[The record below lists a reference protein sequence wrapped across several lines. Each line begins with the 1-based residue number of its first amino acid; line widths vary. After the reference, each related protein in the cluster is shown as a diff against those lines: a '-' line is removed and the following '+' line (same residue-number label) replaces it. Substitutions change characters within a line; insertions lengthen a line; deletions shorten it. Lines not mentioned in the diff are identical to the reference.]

1 MIMNSRARRTAFHE
15 AGHALAFWWNGLA
28 IKRVTVRTRA
38 EALIGPMVD
47 LRGNLQAVKGLVEA
61 DYLVPLP
68 AFEPP
73 GIAEYLPSMIELIER
88 DLLNCFAGPVAEAV
102 YRHCAVDRFLT
113 TSGAGDLRRAHELIA
128 LLPARKLL
136 DAEPVALVRCHCLVR
151 RYWPALRA
159 LAEQLRER
167 GALDGD
173 TLIALLCQ
181 LTGETPQR
189 LSNPLTP
196 LDQPSRSGRSSGAT
210 PRLARQ

>member
-1 MIMNSRARRTAFHE
+1 MNSRPRRTAYHE

-88 DLLNCFAGPVAEAV
+88 DLLNCLAGPVAEAV
-102 YRHCAVDRFLT
+102 YRHCPDDRYLT

-128 LLPARKLL
+128 LLPARKRL
-136 DAEPVALVRCHCLVR
+136 DAQAVALARCHCLVR
-151 RYWPALRA
+151 LYWPALRA
-159 LAEQLRER
+159 LAEHLRNQ
-167 GALDGD
+167 GTLDGD
-173 TLIALLCQ
+173 TLTEQLCR
-181 LTGETPQR
+181 LTGEAPQR
-189 LSNPLTP
+189 LDNPLAR
-196 LDQPSRSGRSSGAT
+196 LDRRWVQRSV
-210 PRLARQ
+210 

>member
-1 MIMNSRARRTAFHE
+1 MNSRPRRTAYHE

-28 IKRVTVRTRA
+28 IRRVTVRTRA

-88 DLLNCFAGPVAEAV
+88 DLLNCFAGPVAEAI
-102 YRHCAVDRFLT
+102 YRHSADDRFLT
-113 TSGAGDLRRAHELIA
+113 SSGAGDLRRARELIA
-128 LLPARKLL
+128 LLPARRMR
-136 DAEPVALVRCHCLVR
+136 DAETVALTRCHSLLR
-151 RYWPALRA
+151 HYWPVLRT
-159 LAEQLRER
+159 LAERLRSQ

-173 TLIALLCQ
+173 TLVELLCQ

-189 LSNPLTP
+189 LGNPLAG
-196 LDQPSRSGRSSGAT
+196 LDRRWQQRSV
-210 PRLARQ
+210 

>member
-1 MIMNSRARRTAFHE
+1 MNSRPRRTAYHE

-28 IKRVTVRTRA
+28 IRRVTVRTRA

-73 GIAEYLPSMIELIER
+73 GIAEHLPSMIELIER
-88 DLLNCFAGPVAEAV
+88 DLLNCFAGPVAEAI
-102 YRHCAVDRFLT
+102 YRHSADDRFLT

-128 LLPARKLL
+128 LLPARQV
-136 DAEPVALVRCHCLVR
+136 AQAGPVALVRCHSLLR
-151 RYWPALRA
+151 AYWPVLRV
-159 LAEQLRER
+159 LAERLREQ
-167 GALDGD
+167 GVLDGE
-173 TLIALLCQ
+173 TLIELLCQ

-189 LSNPLTP
+189 LGNPLAS
-196 LDQPSRSGRSSGAT
+196 LDRRWQQRSV
-210 PRLARQ
+210 

>member
-1 MIMNSRARRTAFHE
+1 MNSRPRRTAYHE

-28 IKRVTVRTRA
+28 IRRVTVRTRA

-73 GIAEYLPSMIELIER
+73 GIAEHLPSMIELIER
-88 DLLNCFAGPVAEAV
+88 DLLNCFAGPVAEAI
-102 YRHCAVDRFLT
+102 YRHSADDRFLT

-128 LLPARKLL
+128 LLPARQ
-136 DAEPVALVRCHCLVR
+136 VAQAGPMALGRCHSLLR
-151 RYWPALRA
+151 AYWPVLRV
-159 LAEQLRER
+159 LAERLREQ
-167 GALDGD
+167 GVLDGE
-173 TLIALLCQ
+173 TLIELLCQ

-189 LSNPLTP
+189 LGNPLAS
-196 LDQPSRSGRSSGAT
+196 LDRRWQQRSV
-210 PRLARQ
+210 

>member
-1 MIMNSRARRTAFHE
+1 MNSRARRTAFHE
-15 AGHALAFWWNGLA
+15 AGHVLAFWWNAMA

-88 DLLNCFAGPVAEAV
+88 DLLNCLAGPVAEAV
-102 YRHCAVDRFLT
+102 YRRCPDDRFLT
-113 TSGAGDLRRAHELIA
+113 SSGAGDRRRAHELIA
-128 LLPARKLL
+128 LLPARSRR
-136 DAEPVALVRCHCLVR
+136 DAESTALARCHSLVR
-151 RYWPALRA
+151 RYWPALHA
-159 LAEQLRER
+159 VAERLREQ
-167 GALDGD
+167 GTLDGD
-173 TLIALLCQ
+173 SLIEQLCR

-189 LSNPLTP
+189 LGNLLTS
-196 LDQPSRSGRSSGAT
+196 LDRPAARPWERKSSG
-210 PRLARQ
+210 

>member
-1 MIMNSRARRTAFHE
+1 MNSRPRRTAYHE

-28 IKRVTVRTRA
+28 IRRVTVRTRA

-88 DLLNCFAGPVAEAV
+88 DLLNCFAGPVAEAI
-102 YRHCAVDRFLT
+102 YRRCPDERFLG
-113 TSGAGDLRRAHELIA
+113 TSGAGDLRRARELTA
-128 LLPARKLL
+128 LLPARRMH
-136 DAEPVALVRCHCLVR
+136 DAEAVALTRCHSLVR
-151 RYWPALRA
+151 HYWPVLRT
-159 LAEQLRER
+159 LAERLRVQ

-173 TLIALLCQ
+173 TLVELLCQ

-189 LSNPLTP
+189 LGNPLAS
-196 LDQPSRSGRSSGAT
+196 LDRRWQQRSV
-210 PRLARQ
+210 